1 MLDAQRGQEGLLRYL
16 HAADLL
22 HAALALFLLLEELAF
37 AGNVATVAFGS
48 NVFAVGANGL
58 AGDHTLA
65 HGGLHWHLELS
76 ERQRELL
83 LKTLEIY
90 ISTGAPVGSHALCDE
105 LGASSS
111 TIRAE
116 LAHLESLGLLDHP
129 HTSAG
134 RVPSDMGYR
143 YYVDALMEANSRD
156 DTAFADVER
165 YGNVDELLRSVSEG
179 MSEVTR
185 LLAVVAGPA
194 VLGESLARV
203 DYLPLGEGRLL
214 LVVSMES
221 GASSSAAITL
231 PIPVE
236 DEELRGIFAALNS
249 WLGGRPL
256 GPDLELGLA
265 AHTALSD
272 HDPRTVG
279 AVLEAVGALGRAT
292 ERGVFIQ
299 GASALLSR
307 LDDLDPGSLSAVI
320 EVFERRRWLLR
331 LMGDALR
338 RSVSS
343 SGVVVS
349 IGTESG
355 FLNLTGTSLVASAY
369 SRHERPYGVV
379 SLIGPKRMD
388 YDAAIM
394 TVRSAAEALTNCLDA
409 RF

>member
-1 MLDAQRGQEGLLRYL
+1 MK
-16 HAADLL
+16 
-22 HAALALFLLLEELAF
+22 
-37 AGNVATVAFGS
+37 NV
-48 NVFAVGANGL
+48 
-58 AGDHTLA
+58 
-65 HGGLHWHLELS
+65 ELS

-90 ISTGAPVGSHALCDE
+90 ISTGAPVGSHALSEEVD
-105 LGASSS
+105 ASSS

-116 LAHLESLGLLDHP
+116 LAQLELLGLLGHP

-134 RVPSDMGYR
+134 RIPTDRGYR
-143 YYVDALMEANSRD
+143 YYVDALMEVQSRN
-156 DTAFADVER
+156 DTAFATLAD
-165 YGNVDELLRSVSEG
+165 YGNVDELLRGVSEG

-185 LLAVVAGPA
+185 LLAVVAGPT

-236 DEELRGIFAALNS
+236 DEELREIFAALNS

-256 GPDLELGLA
+256 GADFELGLA
-265 AHTALSD
+265 ARTALSN
-272 HDPRTVG
+272 HDPMTVG
-279 AVLEAVGALGRAT
+279 AVVEAVGALGRVT

-307 LDDLDPGSLSAVI
+307 LDDLDPGSLSVVI

-369 SRHERPYGVV
+369 SHRERPYGVV

-388 YDAAIM
+388 YDSAIT

>member
-1 MLDAQRGQEGLLRYL
+1 
-16 HAADLL
+16 
-22 HAALALFLLLEELAF
+22 
-37 AGNVATVAFGS
+37 
-48 NVFAVGANGL
+48 VGAHDKITHVMTNV
-58 AGDHTLA
+58 
-65 HGGLHWHLELS
+65 ELS

-90 ISTGAPVGSHALCDE
+90 ISTGTPVGSHALSEEVD
-105 LGASSS
+105 ASSS

-116 LAHLESLGLLDHP
+116 LAHLESLGLLGHP

-134 RVPSDMGYR
+134 RVPTDSGYR
-143 YYVDALMEANSRD
+143 YYVDALIEEVPKDEA
-156 DTAFADVER
+156 AFAVLEG
-165 YGNVDELLRSVSEG
+165 YGNVDELLYGVSEG

-185 LLAVVAGPA
+185 LLAVVAGPS
-194 VLGESLARV
+194 VLGESLSRV
-203 DYLPLGEGRLL
+203 DYLPLGDGRLL

-231 PIPVE
+231 PVLVE
-236 DEELRGIFAALNS
+236 DEELREMFAALNS

-256 GPDLELGLA
+256 GTDLELGLA
-265 AHTALSD
+265 ARTALSD
-272 HDPRTVG
+272 HDPMTVG

-292 ERGVFIQ
+292 KRGVFVQ
-299 GASALLSR
+299 GTSALLSR

-369 SRHERPYGVV
+369 SRRERPYGVV

-388 YDAAIM
+388 YDVAIT

>member
-1 MLDAQRGQEGLLRYL
+1 M
-16 HAADLL
+16 
-22 HAALALFLLLEELAF
+22 
-37 AGNVATVAFGS
+37 T
-48 NVFAVGANGL
+48 
-58 AGDHTLA
+58 
-65 HGGLHWHLELS
+65 HLELS

-156 DTAFADVER
+156 DTAFAALEG

-320 EVFERRRWLLR
+320 QVFERRRWLLR